1 MEKVSPLI
9 HISKSIKW
17 KCLRILQWYQLLSL
31 YLILFSKI
39 WLLLCKWIHLVI
51 AYSLTEY
58 ILINWGFICYEKKL
72 LNRKYNKLSVGWK
85 RKKYFTYYVADKMN
99 KNYLEKRPI
108 CLLYWSILL
117 KRHLPLKLQLKF
129 IWKELLISSEANVA
143 VSFLTSKN
151 VEFMILIYFYWIDF
165 MSFVFYTLPRFFGP
179 QLHVMILKPNSMR
192 AKYHF
197 LSLYLTN
204 LRYTWWPLGNL
215 YVNWSTWVH
224 HSLHEVSIIW
234 ISCKIVLDIQTCLFW
249 NAIWLEIGKC

>member
-1 MEKVSPLI
+1 
-9 HISKSIKW
+9 
-17 KCLRILQWYQLLSL
+17 
-31 YLILFSKI
+31 
-39 WLLLCKWIHLVI
+39 
-51 AYSLTEY
+51 
-58 ILINWGFICYEKKL
+58 
-72 LNRKYNKLSVGWK
+72 
-85 RKKYFTYYVADKMN
+85 MN
-99 KNYLEKRPI
+99 KITSFSNNNFSLLTFRNKFKTKIAIEKRPK

-197 LSLYLTN
+197 FYLFI
-204 LRYTWWPLGNL
+204 WP
-215 YVNWSTWVH
+215 
-224 HSLHEVSIIW
+224 I
-234 ISCKIVLDIQTCLFW
+234 
-249 NAIWLEIGKC
+249 